1 MPWQQEQKANVRTVF
16 MRKEK
21 FTEVRSTP
29 SVLFKQSARMTNANI
44 YFEFCI
50 ELAPEGHMDIL
61 KKKIL

>member
-1 MPWQQEQKANVRTVF
+1 VF

-21 FTEVRSTP
+21 FTEIGRTS